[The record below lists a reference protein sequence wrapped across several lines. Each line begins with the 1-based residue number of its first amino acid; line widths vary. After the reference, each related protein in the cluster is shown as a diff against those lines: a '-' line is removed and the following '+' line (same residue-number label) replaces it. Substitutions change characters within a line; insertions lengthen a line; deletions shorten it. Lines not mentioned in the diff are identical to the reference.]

1 MFKYAKYEL
10 RGTMKFLMGAIIL
23 ALGAST
29 GIQLFIRR
37 EAGNTLRYL
46 GGMPRESELIAFL
59 VVALVFVLIGSI
71 IGGMV
76 YLISSYRRELYEDR
90 GYLTFSLP
98 LSGGQ
103 LLGSKLI
110 VALFWGTVMG
120 ISIILYNLILAQM
133 LIGYNLFGELWKIA
147 AQIDNFG
154 FLFAGSVITS
164 LMESAV
170 TLLLV
175 YFAITVSRVSIKSR
189 KIGSLWFIL
198 FIVLTSIVTYIQ
210 EFIAKQLPMYLDLSR
225 MEMIGQKEAYIMGI
239 DSQFGGTLSIQ
250 GVVSIPGLLFQI
262 VLIAG
267 AFIAT
272 AYMLER
278 KIDIV

>member
-29 GIQLFIRR
+29 GIQLFIIRR
-37 EAGNTLRYL
+37 AGGL
-46 GGMPRESELIAFL
+46 GGSWRTGIAEYAATL
-59 VVALVFVLIGSI
+59 MLALVFIVLGSI

-103 LLGSKLI
+103 LLGSKLL

-120 ISIILYNLILAQM
+120 ISIVLYNLILAQ
-133 LIGYNLFGELWKIA
+133 ILFGHNLLGEMLKITG
-147 AQIDNFG
+147 QIDNFG
-154 FLFAGSVITS
+154 FLFTGSIITS

-210 EFIAKQLPMYLDLSR
+210 EFIANHLPMYLDVSK
-225 MEMIGQKEAYIMGI
+225 MAIIGQKEAYIMGI

-250 GVVSIPGLLFQI
+250 GVVSIPGLVFQLL
-262 VLIAG
+262 LIAG
-267 AFIAT
+267 AFVAT
-272 AYMLER
+272 SYMLEK

>member
-10 RGTMKFLMGAIIL
+10 RGTMKFMIGALIL

-29 GIQLFIRR
+29 GIQLFLIRT
-37 EAGNTLRYL
+37 AGGL
-46 GGMPRESELIAFL
+46 GGSGMTGIVEYAATLML
-59 VVALVFVLIGSI
+59 ALVFVVLGSI
-71 IGGMV
+71 VGGMV

-120 ISIILYNLILAQM
+120 ISIILYNLILAQ
-133 LIGYNLFGELWKIA
+133 ILFGHNLLGEMWKITG
-147 AQIDNFG
+147 QIDNFG
-154 FLFAGSVITS
+154 FLFTGSIITS

-198 FIVLTSIVTYIQ
+198 FIVLTSLVTYIQ
-210 EFIAKQLPMYLDLSR
+210 ELIANHLPMYLDLSR
-225 MEMIGQKEAYIMGI
+225 MAIIGQKEVYIMGL

-250 GVVSIPGLLFQI
+250 GVVSIPGLVFQI
-262 VLIAG
+262 LLIAG

-272 AYMLER
+272 SYMLEK

>member
-1 MFKYAKYEL
+1 MFKYVKYEMK
-10 RGTMKFLMGAIIL
+10 GTMRFLVGAIIL

-37 EAGNTLRYL
+37 EAGNTLM
-46 GGMPRESELIAFL
+46 GGMQGNPDIIAFFL
-59 VVALVFVLIGSI
+59 VALVFILIGSL
-71 IGGMV
+71 IGAMV

-103 LLGSKLI
+103 LLGSKLL

-120 ISIILYNLILAQM
+120 LVIILYNLVLAQM
-133 LIGYNLFGELWKIA
+133 LMGYNLFEDIWSLMK
-147 AQIDNFG
+147 QVDNFG
-154 FLFAGSVITS
+154 FLLTGSIITS

-198 FIVLTSIVTYIQ
+198 FIFLTSVVTYIQ
-210 EFIAKQLPMYLDLSR
+210 ELIAKVMPMYLDLST
-225 MEMIGQKEAYIMGI
+225 MGILGQREAYIMGI

-262 VLIAG
+262 LLIVG
-267 AFIAT
+267 AFLAT
-272 AYMLER
+272 AYMLDK

>member
-37 EAGNTLRYL
+37 EVGNNLT
-46 GGMPRESELIAFL
+46 GGITGEPNILAFFL
-59 VVALVFVLIGSI
+59 VAFVFILIGSL

-103 LLGSKLI
+103 LLGSKLL

-120 ISIILYNLILAQM
+120 IVIILYNLVLAQM
-133 LIGYNLFGELWKIA
+133 LIGYNLFEDIWSLA
-147 AQIDNFG
+147 RQIDNFG
-154 FLFAGSVITS
+154 FLFTGSIITS
-164 LMESAV
+164 LMESAI

-175 YFAITVSRVSIKSR
+175 YFAITISRVSIKSR

-198 FIVLTSIVTYIQ
+198 FIVLTSFVTYIQ

-225 MEMIGQKEAYIMGI
+225 MDIIGQKEAYIMGI
-239 DSQFGGTLSIQ
+239 ESQFGGTLSIQ
-250 GVVSIPGLLFQI
+250 GVVSIPGIIFQLL
-262 VLIAG
+262 LIAG
-267 AFIAT
+267 VFIAT
-272 AYMLER
+272 SYMLEK

>member
-120 ISIILYNLILAQM
+120 ISIIIYNLILAQM

>member
-10 RGTMKFLMGAIIL
+10 RGTMKFMIGALIL

-29 GIQLFIRR
+29 GIQLFLIRT
-37 EAGNTLRYL
+37 AGGL
-46 GGMPRESELIAFL
+46 GGSGMTGIVEYAATLML
-59 VVALVFVLIGSI
+59 ALVFVVLGSI
-71 IGGMV
+71 VGGMV

-120 ISIILYNLILAQM
+120 ISIILYNLILAQ
-133 LIGYNLFGELWKIA
+133 ILFGHNLLGEMWKITG
-147 AQIDNFG
+147 QIDNFG
-154 FLFAGSVITS
+154 FLFTGSIVTS

-198 FIVLTSIVTYIQ
+198 FIVLTSLVTYIQ
-210 EFIAKQLPMYLDLSR
+210 ELIANHLPMYLDLSR
-225 MEMIGQKEAYIMGI
+225 MAIIGQNEVYIMGL

-250 GVVSIPGLLFQI
+250 GVVSIPGLVFQI
-262 VLIAG
+262 LLIAG

-272 AYMLER
+272 SYMLEK

>member
-37 EAGNTLRYL
+37 ETRS
-46 GGMPRESELIAFL
+46 GGMTLESDLMAFL
-59 VVALVFVLIGSI
+59 MLALVFVVVGAI

-76 YLISSYRRELYEDR
+76 YLISSYRKELYEDR

-120 ISIILYNLILAQM
+120 IAIILYNLVLAQI
-133 LIGYNLFGELWKIA
+133 LIGYNLFGEMWKIA
-147 AQIDNFG
+147 GQIDNFG
-154 FLFAGSVITS
+154 FLFAGSIVTS

-210 EFIAKQLPMYLDLSR
+210 EFIANQLPMYLDLSR
-225 MEMIGQKEAYIMGI
+225 MDIIGQKEAYIMGI

-250 GVVSIPGLLFQI
+250 GVVSIPGLIFQ
-262 VLIAG
+262 LILIGG
-267 AFIAT
+267 AFVAT
-272 AYMLER
+272 SYMLEK

>member
-37 EAGNTLRYL
+37 ETRS
-46 GGMPRESELIAFL
+46 GGMTLESDLMAFL
-59 VVALVFVLIGSI
+59 MLALVFVVIGAI

-76 YLISSYRRELYEDR
+76 YLISSYRKELYEDR

-120 ISIILYNLILAQM
+120 IAIILYNLVLAQI
-133 LIGYNLFGELWKIA
+133 LIGYNLFGEMWKIA
-147 AQIDNFG
+147 GQIDNFG
-154 FLFAGSVITS
+154 FLFAGSIVTS

-198 FIVLTSIVTYIQ
+198 FLVLTSIVTYIQ
-210 EFIAKQLPMYLDLSR
+210 EFIANQLPMYLDLSR
-225 MEMIGQKEAYIMGI
+225 MDIIGQKEAYIMGI

-250 GVVSIPGLLFQI
+250 GVVSIPGLIFQ
-262 VLIAG
+262 LILIGG
-267 AFIAT
+267 AFVAT
-272 AYMLER
+272 SYMLEK

>member
-239 DSQFGGTLSIQ
+239 ESQFGGTLSIQ

>member
-10 RGTMKFLMGAIIL
+10 RGTMKFMIGALIL
-23 ALGAST
+23 ALDAST
-29 GIQLFIRR
+29 GIQLFLIRT
-37 EAGNTLRYL
+37 AGGL
-46 GGMPRESELIAFL
+46 GGSGMTGIVEYAATLML
-59 VVALVFVLIGSI
+59 ALVFVVLGSI
-71 IGGMV
+71 VGGMV

-120 ISIILYNLILAQM
+120 ISIILYNLILAQ
-133 LIGYNLFGELWKIA
+133 ILFGHILLGEMWKITG
-147 AQIDNFG
+147 QIDNFG
-154 FLFAGSVITS
+154 FLSTGSIITS

-198 FIVLTSIVTYIQ
+198 FIVLTSLVTYIQ
-210 EFIAKQLPMYLDLSR
+210 ELIANHLPMYLDLSR
-225 MEMIGQKEAYIMGI
+225 MAIIGQNEVYIMGL

-250 GVVSIPGLLFQI
+250 GVVSIPGLVFQI
-262 VLIAG
+262 LLIAG

-272 AYMLER
+272 SYMLEK

>member
-10 RGTMKFLMGAIIL
+10 KGTMKFLLGAIIL
-23 ALGAST
+23 ALVAST
-29 GIQLFIRR
+29 GIQLFINR
-37 EAGNTLRYL
+37 EATETMRYL
-46 GGMPRESELIAFL
+46 GGRLVESDLIAFL
-59 VVALVFVLIGSI
+59 LVALIFIVFGAL

-76 YLISSYRRELYEDR
+76 YLIASFRKELYEDR

-103 LLGSKLI
+103 LLGSKLL
-110 VALFWGTVMG
+110 VALFWLTLMG
-120 ISIILYNLILAQM
+120 ISIVLYNLALAQI
-133 LIGYNLFGELWKIA
+133 LIGQNLFGDIWSTMRE
-147 AQIDNFG
+147 IDNFG
-154 FLFAGSVITS
+154 FLFTGSIITS

-175 YFAITVSRVSIKSR
+175 YFAITISRVSIKSR
-189 KIGSLWFIL
+189 KIGSLWFML
-198 FIVLTSIVTYIQ
+198 FIVMTSVIAYIQ
-210 EFIAKQLPMYLDLSR
+210 ELIAKLLPMYLDLST
-225 MEMIGQKEAYIMGI
+225 MGIIGQREAYIMGI

-262 VLIAG
+262 LLAVGI
-267 AFIAT
+267 FFAT
-272 AYMLER
+272 AYMLDN

>member
-10 RGTMKFLMGAIIL
+10 RGTMKFMIGALIL

-29 GIQLFIRR
+29 GIQLFLIRT
-37 EAGNTLRYL
+37 AGGL
-46 GGMPRESELIAFL
+46 GGSGMTGIVEYAATLML
-59 VVALVFVLIGSI
+59 ALVFVVLGSI
-71 IGGMV
+71 VGGMV

-120 ISIILYNLILAQM
+120 ISIILYNLILAQ
-133 LIGYNLFGELWKIA
+133 ILFGHNLLGEMWKITG
-147 AQIDNFG
+147 QIDNFG
-154 FLFAGSVITS
+154 FLFTGSIITS

-198 FIVLTSIVTYIQ
+198 FIVLTSLVTYIQ
-210 EFIAKQLPMYLDLSR
+210 ELIANHLPMYLDLSR
-225 MEMIGQKEAYIMGI
+225 MAIIGQKEVYIMGL
-239 DSQFGGTLSIQ
+239 DSQFGGTLSIR
-250 GVVSIPGLLFQI
+250 GVVSIPGLVFQI
-262 VLIAG
+262 LLIAG

-272 AYMLER
+272 SYMLEK

>member
-1 MFKYAKYEL
+1 M
-10 RGTMKFLMGAIIL
+10 
-23 ALGAST
+23 T
-29 GIQLFIRR
+29 GIV
-37 EAGNTLRYL
+37 EYAATLML
-46 GGMPRESELIAFL
+46 
-59 VVALVFVLIGSI
+59 ALVFVVLGSI
-71 IGGMV
+71 VGGMV

-120 ISIILYNLILAQM
+120 ISIILYNLILAQ
-133 LIGYNLFGELWKIA
+133 ILFGHNLLGEMWKITG
-147 AQIDNFG
+147 QIDNFG
-154 FLFAGSVITS
+154 FLFTGSIITS

-198 FIVLTSIVTYIQ
+198 FIVLTSLVTYIQ
-210 EFIAKQLPMYLDLSR
+210 ELIANHLPMYLDLSR
-225 MEMIGQKEAYIMGI
+225 MAIIGQKEVYIMGL

-250 GVVSIPGLLFQI
+250 GVVSIPGLVFQI
-262 VLIAG
+262 LLIAG

-272 AYMLER
+272 SYMLEK

>member
-37 EAGNTLRYL
+37 ETRS
-46 GGMPRESELIAFL
+46 GGMTLESDLMAFL
-59 VVALVFVLIGSI
+59 MVALVFVVVGAI

-98 LSGGQ
+98 LSGSQ

-120 ISIILYNLILAQM
+120 ISIILYNLVLAQL
-133 LIGYNLFGELWKIA
+133 LIGYDLFGEMWRIA
-147 AQIDNFG
+147 GQIDNFG
-154 FLFAGSVITS
+154 FLFAGSIVTS
-164 LMESAV
+164 LMESSV

-175 YFAITVSRVSIKSR
+175 YFAITLSRVSIKSR

-210 EFIAKQLPMYLDLSR
+210 EFIANQLPMYLDLSR
-225 MEMIGQKEAYIMGI
+225 MNIIGQQEAYILGV

-250 GVVSIPGLLFQI
+250 GVVSIPGLIFQLL
-262 VLIAG
+262 LIGG

-272 AYMLER
+272 SYMLEK

>member
-10 RGTMKFLMGAIIL
+10 RGTMKFMIGALIL

-29 GIQLFIRR
+29 GIQLFLIRT
-37 EAGNTLRYL
+37 AGGL
-46 GGMPRESELIAFL
+46 GGSGMTGIVEYAATLML
-59 VVALVFVLIGSI
+59 ALVFVVLGSI
-71 IGGMV
+71 VGGMV

-120 ISIILYNLILAQM
+120 ISIILYNLILAQ
-133 LIGYNLFGELWKIA
+133 ILFGHNLLGEMWRITG
-147 AQIDNFG
+147 QIDNFG
-154 FLFAGSVITS
+154 FLFTGSIITS

-198 FIVLTSIVTYIQ
+198 FIVLTSLVTYIQ
-210 EFIAKQLPMYLDLSR
+210 ELIANHLPMYLDLSR
-225 MEMIGQKEAYIMGI
+225 MAIIGQKEVYIMGL

-250 GVVSIPGLLFQI
+250 GVVSIPGLVFQI
-262 VLIAG
+262 LLIAG

-272 AYMLER
+272 SYMLEK

>member
-10 RGTMKFLMGAIIL
+10 RGTMKFMIGALIL

-29 GIQLFIRR
+29 GIQLFLIRT
-37 EAGNTLRYL
+37 AGGL
-46 GGMPRESELIAFL
+46 GGSGMTGIVEYAATLML
-59 VVALVFVLIGSI
+59 ALVFVVLGSI
-71 IGGMV
+71 VGGMV

-120 ISIILYNLILAQM
+120 ISIILYNLILAQ
-133 LIGYNLFGELWKIA
+133 ILFGHNLLGEMWKITG
-147 AQIDNFG
+147 QIDNFG
-154 FLFAGSVITS
+154 FLFTGSIVTS

-198 FIVLTSIVTYIQ
+198 FIVLTSLVTYIQ
-210 EFIAKQLPMYLDLSR
+210 ELIANHLPMYLDLSR
-225 MEMIGQKEAYIMGI
+225 MAIIGQKEVYIMGL

-250 GVVSIPGLLFQI
+250 GVVSIPGLVFQI
-262 VLIAG
+262 LLIAG

-272 AYMLER
+272 SYMLEK

>member
-10 RGTMKFLMGAIIL
+10 RGTMKFLLGAILL

-37 EAGNTLRYL
+37 EIENSLMGNVSL
-46 GGMPRESELIAFL
+46 GSDILAFL
-59 VVALVFVLIGSI
+59 MVALAFVFVGSI

-120 ISIILYNLILAQM
+120 VAIILYNLILAQI
-133 LIGYNLFGELWKIA
+133 LIGYNLFGEMLKIA
-147 AQIDNFG
+147 GQIDNFG
-154 FLFAGSVITS
+154 FLFTGSIITS

-210 EFIAKQLPMYLDLSR
+210 EFIANHLPMYLDLSR
-225 MEMIGQKEAYIMGI
+225 MDIIGQKEAYIMGI

-250 GVVSIPGLLFQI
+250 GVVSIPGLLFQML
-262 VLIAG
+262 LIAG
-267 AFIAT
+267 AFMAT
-272 AYMLER
+272 SHMLEK

>member
-1 MFKYAKYEL
+1 MFKYVKYEMK
-10 RGTMKFLMGAIIL
+10 GTMKFLIGAIIL

-37 EAGNTLRYL
+37 EAGNTLM
-46 GGMPRESELIAFL
+46 GGMQGNPDIVAFL
-59 VVALVFVLIGSI
+59 LLALVFILIGSL
-71 IGGMV
+71 IGAMV

-103 LLGSKLI
+103 LLGSKLL

-120 ISIILYNLILAQM
+120 LVIILYNLVLAQM
-133 LIGYNLFGELWKIA
+133 LIGYNLFEDIWSIIR
-147 AQIDNFG
+147 QVDNFG
-154 FLFAGSVITS
+154 FLLTGSIITS

-175 YFAITVSRVSIKSR
+175 YFAITVSRVSIKSK

-198 FIVLTSIVTYIQ
+198 FIFLASVVTYIQ
-210 EFIAKQLPMYLDLSR
+210 ELIAKLMPMYLDLST
-225 MEMIGQKEAYIMGI
+225 MGIIGQREAYIMGI
-239 DSQFGGTLSIQ
+239 DSQLGGTLSIQ

-262 VLIAG
+262 LLIVG
-267 AFIAT
+267 AFFAT
-272 AYMLER
+272 AYMLDK

>member
-1 MFKYAKYEL
+1 MFKYVKYEMK
-10 RGTMKFLMGAIIL
+10 GTMKFLIGAIIL

-29 GIQLFIRR
+29 GIQLFIKR
-37 EAGNTLRYL
+37 EAGNTLV
-46 GGMPRESELIAFL
+46 GGMTVESDIIAFL
-59 VVALVFVLIGSI
+59 LLVLGFILIGSL
-71 IGGMV
+71 IGAMV
-76 YLISSYRRELYEDR
+76 YLISSYRKELYEDR
-90 GYLTFSLP
+90 GYLTFALP

-103 LLGSKLI
+103 LLGSKLL

-120 ISIILYNLILAQM
+120 LVIVIYNLILVQVIM
-133 LIGYNLFGELWKIA
+133 GYNFFDDIWSIIK
-147 AQIDNFG
+147 QIDNLG
-154 FLFAGSVITS
+154 FLLTGSIITS

-189 KIGSLWFIL
+189 KIGSLWFLL
-198 FIVLTSIVTYIQ
+198 FIILASVITYIQ
-210 EFIAKQLPMYLDLSR
+210 ELIAKLMPMYLDLST
-225 MEMIGQKEAYIMGI
+225 MGIIGQREAYIMGI

-262 VLIAG
+262 LLIVG
-267 AFIAT
+267 AFFAT
-272 AYMLER
+272 AYMLDK